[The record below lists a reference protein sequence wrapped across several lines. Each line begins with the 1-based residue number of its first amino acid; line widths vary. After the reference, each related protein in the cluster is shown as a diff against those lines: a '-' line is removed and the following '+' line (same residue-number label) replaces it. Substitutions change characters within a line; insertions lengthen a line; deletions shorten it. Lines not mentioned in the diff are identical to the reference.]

1 MKKYIS
7 GALKLVAS
15 GLLLYTVYEQNKVI
29 QKYKHESVS
38 MINDKGDTV
47 NMEINANNTQNVI
60 DSLEGEIFNAN
71 TAVGRYEL
79 SLQHLEEINPKAAKQ
94 FNDYLTH
101 ETE

>member
-7 GALKLVAS
+7 GALKLIAS

-47 NMEINANNTQNVI
+47 NMEINANDTQKII
-60 DSLEGEIFNAN
+60 DSLNDELFNAN
-71 TAVGRYEL
+71 TATGRYEL
-79 SLQHLEEINPKAAKQ
+79 SLQHLEEVNPKAAKQ
-94 FNDYLTH
+94 FNDYLQN